1 MLIPLRRPGDAGH
14 DILHTGYGHAV
25 PKGFVPGGVRGTGK
39 IRPAGRKALERLT
52 FLWGEPPDEEGR
64 WCVTAWLADQ
74 VCGVLPLAG
83 ALGGGGIV
91 LPEFVHPLAAENG
104 VPVRTGQGLSL
115 IHI

>member
-52 FLWGEPPDEEGR
+52 FLWGEPPDEE
-64 WCVTAWLADQ
+64 A
-74 VCGVLPLAG
+74 AG
-83 ALGGGGIV
+83 ASRLGWQTRSV
-91 LPEFVHPLAAENG
+91 ASFRWRALWAEAVSSSLNLSTRWRQKMACRSAL
-104 VPVRTGQGLSL
+104 VRV
-115 IHI
+115 